1 MNTSRFLLA
10 IVIVILGLIK
20 PTSAEEPV
28 LPGVAFVSPDNRY
41 CVQLELSDRSLR
53 FVIKDAKTK
62 RIDDSIQ
69 STGPLYLHWATNS
82 KSFVTAEHISKRS
95 YGRLVYL
102 ADDHWLSVQVK
113 PPFKGKIDYGVINL
127 QLEPDRVHYKFA
139 VTKLSEDWTPIDYSF
154 CDLDVA
160 LATGEISNIKRTSAS
175 EAELAN
181 APDEPV
187 YVPMMAHE
195 RSHDVCK

>member
-1 MNTSRFLLA
+1 MNTSRFLIA

-28 LPGVAFVSPDNRY
+28 LPGVTFVSPDSRY
-41 CVQLELSDRSLR
+41 CVQLELSDGSLR

-62 RIDDSIQ
+62 RVDDSIQ

-82 KSFVTAEHISKRS
+82 KSFVTVEHISKGS

-113 PPFKGKIDYGVINL
+113 PAFKGKLI
-127 QLEPDRVHYKFA
+127 
-139 VTKLSEDWTPIDYSF
+139 
-154 CDLDVA
+154 
-160 LATGEISNIKRTSAS
+160 
-175 EAELAN
+175 
-181 APDEPV
+181 
-187 YVPMMAHE
+187 MA
-195 RSHDVCK
+195 